1 MNCQQVQTS
10 LSLYLY
16 GELEFAAEEELE
28 RHLQDCSFCQLAFSR
43 EKAWHTK
50 LNAGRKDVPL
60 DLLGQCRRD
69 LRKAMKMPEAQN
81 NRRSWRLSDFFVAF
95 DFGGGQWSKRLAFA
109 SLFVFAGF
117 SLSTW
122 MDRIHLANR
131 LGAGSET
138 QMGILNYPTSRIRDI
153 QTGSNN
159 QIRIVVDRI
168 QQQEV
173 VGSIGDEAV
182 RRLLLTA
189 IKDPAD
195 PGLRV
200 DSVELLKG
208 QDGADVRDALLYTVR
223 YDENAAVRL
232 KALEGLRRFRDDRAT
247 HEALRSVL
255 QYDSSPAVRSEA
267 IDVLVPMSGPLKV
280 TPELASTLEEIA
292 RSERDDDYLRTR
304 CLQVLRIVGTPR
316 AY

>member
-28 RHLQDCSFCQLAFSR
+28 QHLQECSFCQLALSR

-50 LNAGRKDVPL
+50 LNAERKDVPL

-69 LRKAMKMPEAQN
+69 LRAAMKAPEVKDS
-81 NRRSWRLSDFFVAF
+81 RRTWQFTDVFGALSS
-95 DFGGGQWSKRLAFA
+95 GGGQWSKRLAFA
-109 SLFVFAGF
+109 SFFLFAGF
-117 SLSTW
+117 SLSSW
-122 MDRIHLANR
+122 MGRVHFVNR
-131 LGAGSET
+131 LGAGNEV
-138 QMGILNYPTSRIRDI
+138 QMGVLNGPMSRIRDI
-153 QTGSNN
+153 QPGSNN
-159 QIRIVVDRI
+159 QIRIVIDRV
-168 QQQEV
+168 QEQEI
-173 VGSIGDEAV
+173 VGSIEDEAV

-208 QDGADVRDALLYTVR
+208 QDGTDIRDALLDTVR
-223 YDENAAVRL
+223 HDENAAVRL
-232 KALEGLRRFRDDRAT
+232 KALEGLRRFRDDQAT
-247 HEALRSVL
+247 HETLRSVL
-255 QYDSSPAVRSEA
+255 QYDDNPAVRSEV
-267 IDVLVPMSGPLKV
+267 IDVLVPMNGPLKV
-280 TPELASTLEEIA
+280 TPELAGTLEEIA
-292 RSERDDDYLRTR
+292 RSERDNDYLRAR
-304 CLQVLRIVGTPR
+304 CLQVLRMVGTPR

>member
-28 RHLQDCSFCQLAFSR
+28 QHLQDCSFCQLALSR
-43 EKAWHTK
+43 EKDWHTK
-50 LNAGRKDVPL
+50 LNAERRDVPL

-69 LRKAMKMPEAQN
+69 LRTALKTPQASN
-81 NRRSWRLSDFFVAF
+81 SRRSWRMSDFLGAF

-109 SLFVFAGF
+109 SFFVFAGF

-122 MDRIHLANR
+122 MGRIHLTKR
-131 LGAGSET
+131 LGGGET
-138 QMGILNYPTSRIRDI
+138 QMGMLNYPGSRIRDI
-153 QTGSNN
+153 QPASNN
-159 QIRIVVDRI
+159 QVRIMVDRV
-168 QQQEV
+168 QEQEI
-173 VGSIGDEAV
+173 VGSISDEAV

-189 IKDPAD
+189 MKDPAD

-200 DSVELLKG
+200 DSVELLTG
-208 QDGADVRDALLYTVR
+208 QDGPDVRDALLYTVR
-223 YDENAAVRL
+223 HDENAAVRM
-232 KALEGLRRFRDDRAT
+232 KALQGLWHFRDDRAT

-255 QYDSSPAVRSEA
+255 QYDNSPAVRSAA
-267 IDVLVPMSGPLKV
+267 IDMLVPASGPVKI
-280 TPELASTLEEIA
+280 TPELAGILEEIA
-292 RSERDDDYLRTR
+292 RSERDDDYLRSR
-304 CLQVLRIVGTPR
+304 CLQVLQIVGTPR

>member
-1 MNCQQVQTS
+1 MNCHQVQTN

-28 RHLQDCSFCQLAFSR
+28 QHLESCSFCQLALSR

-50 LNAGRKDVPL
+50 LNGERQDVPL

-69 LRKAMKMPEAQN
+69 LRMAMKSPEVKNTRPRWQ
-81 NRRSWRLSDFFVAF
+81 LSHILGSF

-109 SLFVFAGF
+109 SFFLFAGF
-117 SLSTW
+117 GFSNL
-122 MDRIHLANR
+122 MDRVHLGSR
-131 LGAGSET
+131 LGVVNEMQIAA
-138 QMGILNYPTSRIRDI
+138 LNNPISRIRDI
-153 QTGSNN
+153 QPGANN
-159 QIRIVVDRI
+159 QVRIVFDRV
-168 QQQEV
+168 QEQEV
-173 VGSIGDEAV
+173 MGSIQDEAV

-208 QDGADVRDALLYTVR
+208 QDGTDIRDALLYAVR
-223 YDENAAVRL
+223 HDENAAVRL
-232 KALEGLRRFRDDRAT
+232 KALEGLRRFQNDRAT
-247 HEALRSVL
+247 HEVLRSVL
-255 QYDSSPAVRSEA
+255 QYDSNPAVRSEA
-267 IDVLVPMSGPLKV
+267 IDVLAPINGPLRI
-280 TPELASTLEEIA
+280 TPELAGTLEEIA
-292 RSERDDDYLRTR
+292 RSERDDDYLRAR
-304 CLQVLRIVGTPR
+304 CWQVLRTAATPR

>member
-16 GELEFAAEEELE
+16 GELEFASEEELE
-28 RHLQDCSFCQLAFSR
+28 QHLQDCFFCQLALSR

-50 LNAGRKDVPL
+50 LNGERRDVPL

-69 LRKAMKMPEAQN
+69 LRIAMKVPEIQN
-81 NRRSWRLSDFFVAF
+81 SRRSWRFFDFLGAF

-109 SLFVFAGF
+109 SFFAFAGF

-122 MDRIHLANR
+122 MDRIHLMDR
-131 LGAGSET
+131 LGAGTEA
-138 QMGILNYPTSRIRDI
+138 QMGFLNYPASRIRDV
-153 QTGSNN
+153 QSAGNN
-159 QIRIVVDRI
+159 QVRIVVDRV
-168 QQQEV
+168 QEQEI

-182 RRLLLTA
+182 RQLLLTA

-208 QDGADVRDALLYTVR
+208 QDGADVRDALLYAVR
-223 YDENAAVRL
+223 HDENAAVRL

-255 QYDSSPAVRSEA
+255 QYDSNPAVRSAA
-267 IDVLVPMSGPLKV
+267 IDVLAPVNGPVKI
-280 TPELASTLEEIA
+280 TPELAGTLEEIA
-292 RSERDDDYLRTR
+292 RSERDDDYLRSR

-316 AY
+316 TY

>member
-1 MNCQQVQTS
+1 MNCQQVQTN

-28 RHLQDCSFCQLAFSR
+28 QHLQDCSFCQLALSR

-50 LNAGRKDVPL
+50 LNGERKDVPL

-69 LRKAMKMPEAQN
+69 LRRAMKAPEARS
-81 NRRSWRLSDFFVAF
+81 RRSWRFPDFFSAF
-95 DFGGGQWSKRLAFA
+95 DFSGGQWSKRLAFA
-109 SLFVFAGF
+109 SFFVFAGF
-117 SLSTW
+117 GLSTF
-122 MDRIHLANR
+122 MDRIHLVNR
-131 LGAGSET
+131 LGIGNET
-138 QMGILNYPTSRIRDI
+138 QMGILNYPASRIRDI
-153 QTGSNN
+153 QPASNN
-159 QIRIVVDRI
+159 QIRIVVDRT
-168 QQQEV
+168 QEQEI
-173 VGSIGDEAV
+173 VGSVGDEAV
-182 RRLLLTA
+182 RQLLLTA

-208 QDGADVRDALLYTVR
+208 QDGTDIRDALLYTVR
-223 YDENAAVRL
+223 HDENAAVRL

-267 IDVLVPMSGPLKV
+267 IDVLAPMSGPLKI
-280 TPELASTLEEIA
+280 TPELAGTLEEIA

-304 CLQVLRIVGTPR
+304 CLQILRIAGTPR
-316 AY
+316 TY